1 MFSSVTIAITRGE
14 ARPLRCRNCI
24 RPYNKW
30 SARDLLFL
38 PIDSRHIRLRGSQ
51 EKGGTVGKNRD
62 DHHGADGPVPRGLES
77 MSLGGLSPP
86 DGVLRGGRAC
96 DRQEAHQVS

>member
-1 MFSSVTIAITRGE
+1 MS
-14 ARPLRCRNCI
+14 CCI

-38 PIDSRHIRLRGSQ
+38 PVDSRHIRRRGSQ
-51 EKGGTVGKNRD
+51 EKGGTIGQNGDV
-62 DHHGADGPVPRGLES
+62 HHGADGAVPRGLES
-77 MSLGGLSPP
+77 VPLGGLSPP
-86 DGVLRGGRAC
+86 DGVLRVGQAC